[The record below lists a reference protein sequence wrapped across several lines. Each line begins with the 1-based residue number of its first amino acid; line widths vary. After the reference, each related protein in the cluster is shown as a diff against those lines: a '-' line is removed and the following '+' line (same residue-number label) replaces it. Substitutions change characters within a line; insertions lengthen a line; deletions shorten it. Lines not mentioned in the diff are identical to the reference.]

1 MTRRPLS
8 ARDRRALRF
17 GVLVA
22 APALAWGLVVRPYVQ
37 AERRAADQLAGE
49 RALLARE
56 LGLVAARAQ
65 LTRLEG
71 EATRSLA
78 DLTPRFF
85 AAGSAGESSA
95 AFVEYVADAADAADV
110 ELGEMEPGGVGRDTS
125 GVSAMPL
132 AVRGHGDMTGVL
144 TLIRAVERGAKLVRV
159 DGIEVR
165 AAADGERADAG
176 TTDGGPLA
184 FRLSLTGFVLRRDGA
199 RPPAAPVPL
208 DVGLASPGTT
218 GPASEPRP

>member
-1 MTRRPLS
+1 M
-8 ARDRRALRF
+8 
-17 GVLVA
+17 
-22 APALAWGLVVRPYVQ
+22 
-37 AERRAADQLAGE
+37 
-49 RALLARE
+49 
-56 LGLVAARAQ
+56 
-65 LTRLEG
+65 
-71 EATRSLA
+71 
-78 DLTPRFF
+78 
-85 AAGSAGESSA
+85 
-95 AFVEYVADAADAADV
+95 EYVADAADAADV

-208 DVGLASPGTT
+208 DVGLAPPGAT